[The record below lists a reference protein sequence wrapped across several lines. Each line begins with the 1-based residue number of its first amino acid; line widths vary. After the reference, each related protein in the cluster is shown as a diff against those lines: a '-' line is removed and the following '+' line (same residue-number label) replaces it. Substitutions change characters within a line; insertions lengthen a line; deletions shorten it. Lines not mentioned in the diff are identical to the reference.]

1 MKKFCIITNS
11 YKDKNSIIANSI
23 KEYLEKFDAEC
34 IIKKMFEN
42 DETDF
47 IIDRDEIEG
56 YECVI
61 TIGGDGTLLLVAK
74 ELIDMDVVFIGVN
87 KGNLGFMAEIP
98 SEDIYMYLDKL
109 IENKFSVEPRMMLK
123 GEVIRDGKVIAD
135 TNVLNDVVVH
145 RGSCPDISDFTVYVN
160 KSLLGEYSSDG
171 IVISTATG
179 STAYNLSA
187 GGPIARPESTMII
200 MTPVCPHTLS
210 NRSVLFSRND
220 EIELLIKELRKPGEE
235 LRTVSFDGRDVIT
248 VKTGDIIR
256 VTRAKQTT
264 KIAKINQDSFLQVVN
279 KKLVDGR

>member
-1 MKKFCIITNS
+1 MKKFLIVANLNKDTNAGVANKVRDAIVKNIAKAELISFDIFDNKDAKLILKSAEGMEAII
-11 YKDKNSIIANSI
+11 
-23 KEYLEKFDAEC
+23 
-34 IIKKMFEN
+34 
-42 DETDF
+42 
-47 IIDRDEIEG
+47 
-56 YECVI
+56 VV
-61 TIGGDGTLLLVAK
+61 GGDGTLIRTARATNRLNLPV
-74 ELIDMDVVFIGVN
+74 IGVN
-87 KGNLGFMAEIP
+87 TGHIGYLCEIDEERIDAAVL
-98 SEDIYMYLDKL
+98 SLINDDFSIED
-109 IENKFSVEPRMMLK
+109 RMMLK

-200 MTPVCPHTLS
+200 MTPLCPHTLS

-235 LRTVSFDGRDVIT
+235 LRTVSFDGRDVIN

>member
-23 KEYLEKFDAEC
+23 KEYLEKFNAKC

-47 IIDRDEIEG
+47 LIEREEIEG
-56 YECVI
+56 SECVI

-123 GEVIRDGKVIAD
+123 GEVIRDGKVIAK

-210 NRSVLFSRND
+210 NRSVLFSKND

-235 LRTVSFDGRDVIT
+235 LRTVSFDGRDVIN

>member
-256 VTRAKQTT
+256 VTRAKQIT